1 MSKTSKFKSDFRGAL
16 FESLRIRRLKWSK
29 TWSTTL
35 AYMRLR
41 MMGVEIGKD
50 CKFFGKAL
58 IRRSPMTEIKI
69 GDKCSFRSSFESNLV
84 GLNRGCL
91 IVTWFDKAKIEI
103 GDRVGM
109 SGAVIGAKEYIKIG
123 NDVMVGGNALITDF
137 DWHPIHPAQRHRSDL
152 APSAPTI
159 IEDNVWIGMNAV
171 VLKGVTIGKNTVIAA
186 NSVVTRDIPA
196 NVIAGGNP
204 CKVLKEMDPD
214 MLKDLSMVAL

>member
-1 MSKTSKFKSDFRGAL
+1 MSKTSKFKADFRGAL
-16 FESLRIRRLKWSK
+16 FESFRIRRLKWSK
-29 TWSTTL
+29 TWSTTI
-35 AYMRLR
+35 AYTRLKV
-41 MMGVEIGKD
+41 MGVERGKG

-109 SGAVIGAKEYIKIG
+109 SGAVIGGKEYIKIG
-123 NDVMVGGNALITDF
+123 NDVLIGGNALITDF
-137 DWHPIHPAQRHRSDL
+137 DWHPIHPAKRHKSKE

-159 IEDNVWIGMNAV
+159 IEDNVWVGMNAV
-171 VLKGVTIGKNTVIAA
+171 VLKGVTIGENSVIAA
-186 NSVVTRDIPA
+186 NSVVSRSIPA

-204 CKVLKEMDPD
+204 AKVIKELDPE
-214 MLKDLSMVAL
+214 MIRELSMIS